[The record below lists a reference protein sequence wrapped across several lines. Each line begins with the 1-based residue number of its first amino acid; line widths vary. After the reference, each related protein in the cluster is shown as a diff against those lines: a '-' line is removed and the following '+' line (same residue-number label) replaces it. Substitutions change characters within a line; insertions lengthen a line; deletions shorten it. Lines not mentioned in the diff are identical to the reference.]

1 MNDSAGQIRDLSMS
15 GYCCSQIMVKMG
27 LDFMGK
33 ENPDLLNAVA
43 GLCRGVH
50 AGLICGTLTGG
61 ACLLSLY
68 DKNEAAASMIPQLV
82 AWFEET
88 YGSLYGGT
96 SCLAIIEGDP
106 VKKYERCPGLMV
118 ETFEKCRE
126 LLEEAGYE
134 S

>member
-1 MNDSAGQIRDLSMS
+1 MS

-27 LDFMGK
+27 LDAKEK
-33 ENPDLLNAVA
+33 ENPDLLAAVA

-68 DKNEAAASMIPQLV
+68 DKKEAAAFMIPQLV

-96 SCLAIIEGDP
+96 SCQAIIGGDP
-106 VKKYERCPGLMV
+106 AKKFERCPGLMV

-126 LLEEAGYE
+126 LLEEAGHDI
-134 S
+134 